1 MSIQITVTDRDEELL
16 KTLTTKVRLFSLR
29 QISNLWWNGDL
40 ANSRRRLRQ
49 LIDAELL
56 LSAQVLARP
65 ILQLDGPMISWRP
78 GDVSPDCGQIANFC
92 QSRIRRIPVRATGVF
107 IATERTAR
115 LFGGRCRGELTHPAQ
130 ATHDLGVAAIWIQL
144 SQSCPKTA
152 IAWLGEEMLAHTRV
166 GQKCPDAFIVDDA
179 GSVSSVIEF
188 GGDYDRNRIQEFHE
202 DCERRNLPYQLW

>member
-49 LIDAELL
+49 LMDAELL
-56 LSAQVLARP
+56 LSAKVLARP
-65 ILQLDGPMISWRP
+65 ILQLDGPVVAWRP
-78 GDVSPDCGQIANFC
+78 GDVNPDCGKIANFC
-92 QSRIRRIPVRATGVF
+92 QSRIRHIPVRATGVF

-130 ATHDLGVAAIWIQL
+130 ATHDLGVAAVWIHL
-144 SQSCPKTA
+144 TKSCPEIA
-152 IAWLGEEMLAHTRV
+152 SAWLGEEMLSHTRS
-166 GQKCPDAFIVDDA
+166 GQKCPDAFIVDDN
-179 GSVSSVIEF
+179 GSVQSVIEF
-188 GGDYDRNRIQEFHE
+188 GGDYDRERIQSFHE
-202 DCERRNLPYQLW
+202 DCVERFLPYQMW